1 MSGWVSTVSASS
13 TTSEELSQSVVDD
26 YTVTLADYY
35 GVLEEEINVVTTY
48 EATGSMS
55 VTIPDDVNEEAL
67 VDAITDSIATSLGV
81 HPQNVGVTVDM
92 QTGDVE
98 FSVTSNSFNE
108 AAGNQFDLDNEQYQN
123 SIVSS
128 IESTVPSVTVD
139 SYEVANDV
147 TATLEFTV
155 DADAATNDLTQAAWQ
170 SEQLLLDLMSPLKTQ
185 YVTEAPTLIPSVR
198 PTTSLP
204 TEAPSLTGSVAV
216 IELSKPVSETI
227 PTEEVADITKKKK
240 YRLRGRSSETA
251 KAHRG

>member
-170 SEQLLLDLMSPLKTQ
+170 SEQLLSGFDVSIENAICDRSANTHSICKTNN
-185 YVTEAPTLIPSVR
+185 
-198 PTTSLP
+198 
-204 TEAPSLTGSVAV
+204 
-216 IELSKPVSETI
+216 LS
-227 PTEEVADITKKKK
+227 A
-240 YRLRGRSSETA
+240 YRSTFSDWFCRSDRAIQACQRDDSNGGGR
-251 KAHRG
+251 